1 MVFQLAKYLNQHLNL
16 KAASLS
22 VAGMGASYLFLYT
35 NTVFLP
41 VSISNRVASVL
52 IFNPQR
58 ACARGLQ

>member
-1 MVFQLAKYLNQHLNL
+1 MVFQLAKYLNQHLNI

-41 VSISNRVASVL
+41 VSISNRVACL
-52 IFNPQR
+52 NIY
-58 ACARGLQ
+58 